1 MARRLLAWAWAMLL
15 EVSNVMGLSS
25 SINFRTNPVDPV
37 RILAATPSTG
47 VADEPSVFERHL
59 DELGRN
65 DESPVDRAAAAR
77 DDQRQR
83 SDTARGPKRTD
94 GTSSSPDEVRDE
106 TVSDDATPVAV
117 AVPVEIAS
125 AGRKPLDSASDDTAV
140 ASIEGEEEATAP
152 LAAAPV
158 AEEAGDDENAKAP
171 LETFAAVS
179 AEASKSTETG
189 KIDAA
194 GANDDASG
202 KIPAATVVPPPDVA
216 RNATQPIAAQATQT
230 ETPTPPSVSAGTV
243 AASSAEAAQT
253 AATAEGRAQETET
266 DPDAG
271 LAVKSK
277 EGLGH
282 ETAARMAEKNGVKE
296 AGAAQTPPAAQA
308 TVAQAAA
315 QATASTT
322 KPTTAGNA
330 GVSAIASVETGEGPL
345 APRSGDLQ
353 GTGAG
358 ASGQSNTPIIR
369 IGTLPGQAHP
379 TQVPAM
385 AIALQIARNLQNG
398 TNRFDIRLDPPE
410 MGRIDV
416 RMEVRNDG
424 TVSAHLTVEKAQT
437 LDLLQRDARALQ
449 QALNDAGLQADS
461 DSLNFS
467 LRDQTA
473 GGDGRDYTG
482 SRGTGSAAAASASIA
497 EESIATAAYNINL
510 SATGGVDIRV

>member
-1 MARRLLAWAWAMLL
+1 
-15 EVSNVMGLSS
+15 MGLSS
-25 SINFRTNPVDPV
+25 SINFRANPVDPA
-37 RILAATPSTG
+37 RILATATPSTS
-47 VADEPSVFERHL
+47 VVDEPSAFERHL

-65 DESPVDRAAAAR
+65 DESPAERAAAAR
-77 DDQRQR
+77 GAKKAD
-83 SDTARGPKRTD
+83 GP
-94 GTSSSPDEVRDE
+94 SSSPDEARDE
-106 TVSDDATPVAV
+106 TANDETASDDAAPVAV

-125 AGRKPLDSASDDTAV
+125 ADRKPLDSASDDIAV
-140 ASIEGEEEATAP
+140 AGIGGEEEATAP
-152 LAAAPV
+152 LAAAPL
-158 AEEAGDDENAKAP
+158 AEEAGDDADAKAP
-171 LETFAAVS
+171 LDAVAAVS

-189 KIDAA
+189 QIDVASA
-194 GANDDASG
+194 DDNASG
-202 KIPAATVVPPPDVA
+202 KVSAATVVPPTDA
-216 RNATQPIAAQATQT
+216 AQSATQPIAAQATKT
-230 ETPTPPSVSAGTV
+230 EAPVAPSVSTEAV
-243 AASSAEAAQT
+243 AASSAEASQT
-253 AATAEGRAQETET
+253 AATTEGQAQEPEA

-282 ETAARMAEKNGVKE
+282 ETAARMAEKSGAKE

-308 TVAQAAA
+308 AVAQAAA
-315 QATASTT
+315 PATASTT
-322 KPTTAGNA
+322 KPATAGNA
-330 GVSAIASVETGEGPL
+330 AVAAIAAVETGEGPL

-353 GTGAG
+353 STGAG
-358 ASGQSNTPIIR
+358 ASGHSNTPTIR
-369 IGTLPGQAHP
+369 IGTLPGQTHP

-424 TVSAHLTVEKAQT
+424 TVSAHLTVEKTQT

-449 QALNDAGLQADS
+449 QALNDAGLRADS

-467 LRDQTA
+467 LRDQNA
-473 GGDGRDYTG
+473 GGDGRDYAG
-482 SRGTGSAAAASASIA
+482 SRGTGSAAAASAAIA
-497 EESIATAAYNINL
+497 EESIASAAYNINL